1 VEGNMQKMHIVFSD
15 KPSFSSASYL
25 QNDEFRKI
33 TPRRCDTRYEEP
45 GRFIGCWLTASVQYQ
60 ADEAIRGAQARVVD
74 YLGLVNEL
82 KQVLATYTESGTRE
96 TASIKSRQWR
106 SVEKCEICCGLLY
119 SFDRSKWNRVSRETA
134 WRSCP
139 AGRNISG
146 VEDSNACG
154 SLRTDSKPALRS
166 FKILSDGGVPSHQQ
180 PGEPITAACAR
191 AIDGAQY

>member
-1 VEGNMQKMHIVFSD
+1 
-15 KPSFSSASYL
+15 
-25 QNDEFRKI
+25 
-33 TPRRCDTRYEEP
+33 
-45 GRFIGCWLTASVQYQ
+45 LTASVQYQ

-106 SVEKCEICCGLLY
+106 SVEKMRNLLRTALQFRPVEVE
-119 SFDRSKWNRVSRETA
+119 SGKSRDRLA
-134 WRSCP
+134 ILP

-166 FKILSDGGVPSHQQ
+166 LKILSDGGVPSHQQ